1 MAVTVSFCHNKRM
14 LVRELLYSRGRKKL
28 ALVDLTGPSMT
39 ISDFQYET
47 ANTVFVDGI
56 ALLIRK
62 NAFASERELTDFF
75 AILCTHPS
83 VHDEWLLHCILEN
96 KKAASEGE
104 AADNVLIIVVSEI
117 PDQLF

>member
-47 ANTVFVDGI
+47 ANTVFVDGV
-56 ALLIRK
+56 ALLIQK
-62 NAFASERELTDFF
+62 NAFATEEELNDFLSHLRTQSTVNTD
-75 AILCTHPS
+75 
-83 VHDEWLLHCILEN
+83 WLLQYISEY

-104 AADNVLIIVVSEI
+104 AADNVLIVVVSGVSRTI
-117 PDQLF
+117 